1 MAGPGPKCT
10 AARLAVAST
19 VPAFW
24 PGARQCGRHDH
35 PLRAGLDGHRSSLTC
50 SRHIRS
56 GGMPWQLSSA
66 AAAYVRS
73 AHAGG
78 SPAYRAS
85 CVP

>member
-10 AARLAVAST
+10 AARLAVAWT
-19 VPAFW
+19 VPAGSG
-24 PGARQCGRHDH
+24 PGPAN
-35 PLRAGLDGHRSSLTC
+35 AGVTTTRSVPDSAVTC
-50 SRHIRS
+50 SRHVRS
-56 GGMPWQLSSA
+56 GAMPWPLPSA

-73 AHAGG
+73 AHATG